1 MTAVR
6 PDERS
11 NSRAVTFGVMARAP
25 VPGRCKTRLAQTVGS
40 ERAAAIYAAMLADRI
55 DAIEALPATRRV
67 VLAAPEDDGV
77 AALARLVHPGWEVI
91 AQEGPGLG
99 ERLAHAFET
108 LCTGE
113 GVACVVDSDSPSLS
127 LASSFSAIQ
136 AVHDSHEDVLLGPCE
151 DGGYYLIGMTTA
163 HARLFENI
171 PWSTAQVL
179 GCTRDRASELSLS
192 VRELELG
199 WDVDTADDLAR
210 LAELL
215 RRSPERAPRTAAAL
229 VTHGLLGLGPEAP

>member
-1 MTAVR
+1 
-6 PDERS
+6 
-11 NSRAVTFGVMARAP
+11 MARAP
-25 VPGRCKTRLAQTVGS
+25 VPGRCKTRLAHDVGT

-55 DAIEALPATRRV
+55 EAIEALPATRRV

-77 AALARLVHPGWEVI
+77 AALGRLVPPGWEIV

-108 LCTGE
+108 LCTGV
-113 GVACVVDSDSPSLS
+113 GVVCVVDSDSPA
-127 LASSFSAIQ
+127 LALGTSFSEIL
-136 AVHDSHEDVLLGPCE
+136 DSDEDVLLGPCE
-151 DGGYYLIGMTTA
+151 DGGYYLIGMSTA
-163 HARLFENI
+163 HRGLFEDV

-179 GCTRDRASELSLS
+179 ACTRQRASELSLS

-199 WDVDTADDLAR
+199 WDVDAVDDLVR
-210 LAELL
+210 LVELL

-229 VTHGLLGLGPEAP
+229 GAHGLLGRSLEAP